1 MGLFPTI
8 PPPMSDASA
17 KFPLVLS
24 TWSFGMPANEVAWQ
38 ILSAGGASLDA
49 VEAGITACEEDP
61 TVDSV
66 GWGGLPDA
74 AGEVTLDAAIMDHH
88 GRCGAVG
95 CLHRVRNA
103 IKVARLVMEKTQH
116 VMLVGE
122 PATQFA
128 FDHGMHQTNLLSP
141 QAGRKF
147 DDWRLNR
154 EADPEVGHDTI
165 GMMAIDSAGRIA
177 VGCSTSGIAFK
188 HPGRV
193 GDSPIIGAGL
203 YVSPGIGAAVATGR
217 GEEMM
222 KVCGSYAV
230 VEAMRRGMEP
240 REAIADVLAEIRR
253 RNHGRTDT
261 DVSFLALRMDGAY
274 AGLTLRAKTNF
285 QYAVITPAQKRLVN
299 AAALAG

>member
-1 MGLFPTI
+1 MIDPI
-8 PPPMSDASA
+8 A
-17 KFPLVLS
+17 KFPLVIS
-24 TWSFGMPANEVAWQ
+24 TWSFGMPANEAAWQ
-38 ILSAGGASLDA
+38 VLSTGGSALDA
-49 VEAGITACEEDP
+49 VEAGITYCEEDP

-74 AGEVTLDAAIMDHH
+74 AGEVTLDAAIMDHQ

-103 IKVARLVMEKTQH
+103 IKVARLVMEKTRH

-128 FDHGMHQTNLLSP
+128 FDHGMQQTNLLSP

-165 GMMAIDSAGRIA
+165 GMIAIDAAGRIA
-177 VGCSTSGIAFK
+177 VGCSTSGIPFK

-203 YVSPGIGAAVATGR
+203 YVSPGIGAAVATGT

-222 KVCGSYAV
+222 KVCGSYAIV
-230 VEAMRRGMEP
+230 DGMRRGLEP
-240 REAIADVLAEIRR
+240 REAIAEVLMEIRR
-253 RNHGRTDT
+253 RHEGRADA
-261 DVSFLALRMDGAY
+261 DVSFLALRMDGTY
-274 AGLTLRAKTNF
+274 AGLTLRAKTDF
-285 QYAVITPAQKRLVN
+285 QYAVITPAQKKLVN
-299 AAALAG
+299 AAALAR